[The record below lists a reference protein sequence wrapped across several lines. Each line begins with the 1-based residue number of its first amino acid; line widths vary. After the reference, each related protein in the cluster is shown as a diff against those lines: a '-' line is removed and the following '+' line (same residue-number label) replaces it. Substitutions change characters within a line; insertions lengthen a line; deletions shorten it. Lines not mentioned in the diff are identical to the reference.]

1 MSYTYNFDQSLTAN
15 GDDDMVVNSVTTNYL
30 NSISAQTLS
39 YLDATSSIQ
48 TQFNNQSQIISG
60 IAGATGTTYTS
71 VSVGTTTTLTPGSSA
86 TVSNSGS
93 PNNVILNFGIPQG
106 ISGSQGA
113 TGYTGPTGCTGY
125 TGCTGA
131 QGTKGDKGDKGEQGD
146 QATST
151 LAAIAAASAS
161 AASAASAAGYAS
173 ASATSAAAAQAAAD
187 SINTNFEARVEVLE
201 SKTESQYHYKDALNK
216 NHTQFTDI
224 LEVVDSSLAPKIIM
238 DASLQKVVSQ
248 KVWANNFDART
259 SGESLNIG
267 TNSSGFINIG
277 NPSTYINLLGTTNF
291 NFNSITGII
300 SQF

>member
-1 MSYTYNFDQSLTAN
+1 MS
-15 GDDDMVVNSVTTNYL
+15 NYL
-30 NSISAQTLS
+30 NNFYTGVNNLTSINASNINSDLVISKEFSTIDGTNITFDNTVQISKSLLKLSSQTTAGENEYITKSFADLNYNGGVSAQ
-39 YLDATSSIQ
+39 
-48 TQFNNQSQIISG
+48 G
-60 IAGATGTTYTS
+60 
-71 VSVGTTTTLTPGSSA
+71 P
-86 TVSNSGS
+86 
-93 PNNVILNFGIPQG
+93 
-106 ISGSQGA
+106 
-113 TGYTGPTGCTGY
+113 TGPTGSQGQQ
-125 TGCTGA
+125 GIQGI
-131 QGTKGDKGDKGEQGD
+131 QGTAGQPGVQGTQGPQGPQGIQGDKGDKGEQGD
-146 QATST
+146 QAAST
-151 LAAIAAASAS
+151 LAAVAAATAS

-238 DASLQKVVSQ
+238 DANLQKVVSQ
-248 KVWANNFDART
+248 KVWANSFDART